1 MHTCIV
7 QSTYVYIYASF
18 YLIVS
23 ASTSPALKHLQL
35 FRKYI
40 GEQWFDLGVELLDDR
55 DVGDLDTIKQNY
67 PHNTKKCCTE
77 MFQLW
82 LSRCTSASWDDFIYA
97 LQAIELN
104 YVADEVSQFYGMYI
118 CIYYTMCSYIHIYG
132 ITKEMLW

>member
-7 QSTYVYIYASF
+7 LSTYVYIYALF

-23 ASTSPALKHLQL
+23 ESTSPALKHLQV
-35 FRKYI
+35 FRKDI

-55 DVGDLDTIKQNY
+55 DVGDLDTIKQDY
-67 PHNTKKCCTE
+67 PHNTKKCCTK

-82 LSRCTSASWDDFIYA
+82 LSRCTSASWDDLIYA

-104 YVADEVSQFYGMYI
+104 HVADKVSQFCGMYI
-118 CIYYTMCSYIHIYG
+118 CIIQCVATYIS
-132 ITKEMLW
+132 MV